1 MNNNKDSN
9 NVIGE
14 VQWYLNGILRQG
26 TKNIIKG
33 NKVISQNNNNLEI
46 HRKIMYIGNS
56 RDYNEPFGAFCDLR
70 IYKEEKIDFDEDEDD
85 DDVIKLL
92 LDSTD
97 RIVEYIKIT
106 KYLSYEVLYFIV
118 KFFNN
123 MIVSK
128 HNSQRERRNQEHDV
142 SKYLN
147 FQVVMKLCEE
157 GFSYTDKEELK
168 KELSKYLKLLT

>member
-147 FQVVMKLCEE
+147 FQVVMKLCE
-157 GFSYTDKEELK
+157 
-168 KELSKYLKLLT
+168 